1 MIEGTVIRPLRR
13 HPDERGYLVEILRS
27 DWSDVFEAF
36 AMSYVSRTY
45 PGVVRAWHR
54 HPRTRQ
60 RDTFAV
66 LEGRA
71 KVVVYDPDTGEV
83 DEHFIGDDN
92 PVLLSFD
99 GSKWHGFKAI
109 GDRPCLLIN
118 FPNKLYDYE
127 DPDEERL
134 PHDSDQIPYDWG
146 IDIK

>member
-1 MIEGTVIRPLRR
+1 MIDGTVIRPLKR
-13 HPDERGYLVEILRS
+13 HPDERGHLIEVLRS
-27 DWSDVFEAF
+27 DWDDIFKGF
-36 AMSYVSRTY
+36 AMSYVSKTY

-66 LEGRA
+66 LQGMA
-71 KVVVYDPDTGEV
+71 KIVVYDPDTGDL
-83 DEHFIGDDN
+83 DEHFVGEDN

-109 GDRPCLLIN
+109 GDKPCLLIN
-118 FPNKLYDYE
+118 FPTKLYDYE

-134 PHDSDQIPYDWG
+134 PHDTEEIPYDWG
-146 IDIK
+146 IEIK